1 MLVRIKSTVMKT
13 TTPTPRKDTID
24 YQDSALF
31 DFFTTELKDVYW
43 AEKYIVKNLPK
54 MAKAATSDD
63 LKELL
68 NEHLDDTQNQVE
80 RLEEIFQLIDKRA
93 VGKRCEGM
101 DGLIEE
107 SRTII
112 DKTEGG
118 TLTRDVGLIAAA
130 QKIEHYEIATYGT
143 LKTIAAVL
151 ELDDQIID
159 LLNETLEE
167 EKSAD
172 QKLTQ
177 LAESHINEDAR
188 EEEN

>member
-1 MLVRIKSTVMKT
+1 M
-13 TTPTPRKDTID
+13 
-24 YQDSALF
+24 
-31 DFFTTELKDVYW
+31 
-43 AEKYIVKNLPK
+43 
-54 MAKAATSDD
+54 
-63 LKELL
+63 
-68 NEHLDDTQNQVE
+68 
-80 RLEEIFQLIDKRA
+80 
-93 VGKRCEGM
+93 
-101 DGLIEE
+101 
-107 SRTII
+107 
-112 DKTEGG
+112 
-118 TLTRDVGLIAAA
+118 GLIASA

-167 EKSAD
+167 EKAAD

>member
-1 MLVRIKSTVMKT
+1 MLVRIKSTDMKT
-13 TTPTPRKDTID
+13 TTPTPQKVTID

-31 DFFTTELKDVYW
+31 DLFVTELKDVYW

-54 MAKAATSDD
+54 MAKAATSED

-68 NEHLDDTQNQVE
+68 NAHLDETQNQVE

-93 VGKRCEGM
+93 LGKRCDGM

-112 DKTEGG
+112 DKTEDG
-118 TLTRDVGLIAAA
+118 TLTRDVGLIASA

-151 ELDDQIID
+151 DLDDQIID
-159 LLNETLEE
+159 RVCGNRI
-167 EKSAD
+167 KPRRGFV
-172 QKLTQ
+172 
-177 LAESHINEDAR
+177 I
-188 EEEN
+188 

>member
-1 MLVRIKSTVMKT
+1 
-13 TTPTPRKDTID
+13 
-24 YQDSALF
+24 
-31 DFFTTELKDVYW
+31 
-43 AEKYIVKNLPK
+43 
-54 MAKAATSDD
+54 
-63 LKELL
+63 
-68 NEHLDDTQNQVE
+68 
-80 RLEEIFQLIDKRA
+80 
-93 VGKRCEGM
+93 VGKRCDGM

-112 DKTEGG
+112 DKTEDG
-118 TLTRDVGLIAAA
+118 TLTRDVGLIASA

-151 ELDDQIID
+151 DLDDQIID
-159 LLNETLEE
+159 LLTETLEE
-167 EKSAD
+167 EKEVD

>member
-1 MLVRIKSTVMKT
+1 MLVRIKSTDMKT
-13 TTPTPRKDTID
+13 TTPTPQKVTID

-31 DFFTTELKDVYW
+31 DLFVTELKDVYW

-54 MAKAATSDD
+54 MAKAATSED

-68 NEHLDDTQNQVE
+68 NAHLDEAQNQVE
-80 RLEEIFQLIDKRA
+80 RLEEIFELIDKRA

-112 DKTEGG
+112 DKTEDG
-118 TLTRDVGLIAAA
+118 TLTRDVGLIASA

-151 ELDDQIID
+151 DLDDQIID
-159 LLNETLEE
+159 LLTETLEE
-167 EKSAD
+167 EKEVD

>member
-1 MLVRIKSTVMKT
+1 MLVRIKSTDMKT
-13 TTPTPRKDTID
+13 TTPTPQKVTID
-24 YQDSALF
+24 YHDSALF
-31 DFFTTELKDVYW
+31 DLFVTELKDVYW

-54 MAKAATSDD
+54 MAEAATSED

-68 NEHLDDTQNQVE
+68 NAHLDETQNQVE

-93 VGKRCEGM
+93 VGKRCDGM

-112 DKTEGG
+112 DKTEDG
-118 TLTRDVGLIAAA
+118 TLTRDVGLIASA

-151 ELDDQIID
+151 DLDDQIID
-159 LLNETLEE
+159 LLTETLEE
-167 EKSAD
+167 EKEVD

>member
-1 MLVRIKSTVMKT
+1 MYSRIKSTVMKT
-13 TTPTPRKDTID
+13 TTSKPGKGTIE

-31 DFFTTELKDVYW
+31 ELFVTELKDVYW
-43 AEKYIVKNLPK
+43 AEKYILKNLPK
-54 MAKAATSDD
+54 MTKAATSDD
-63 LKELL
+63 LRVVL

-80 RLEEIFQLIDKRA
+80 RLEEIFQIIDKRA

-107 SRTII
+107 SRTIM
-112 DKTEGG
+112 DKTEEG
-118 TLTRDVGLIAAA
+118 TLTRDVGIIVST

-151 ELDDQIID
+151 ELDDQVID
-159 LLNETLEE
+159 LLAETLEE
-167 EKSAD
+167 EKAAD

-188 EEEN
+188 QEEN

>member
-1 MLVRIKSTVMKT
+1 MLVRIKSTDMKT
-13 TTPTPRKDTID
+13 TTPTPQKVTID

-31 DFFTTELKDVYW
+31 DLFVTELKDVYW

-54 MAKAATSDD
+54 MAKAATSED

-68 NEHLDDTQNQVE
+68 NAHLDETQNQVE

-93 VGKRCEGM
+93 VGKRCDGM

-112 DKTEGG
+112 DKTEDG
-118 TLTRDVGLIAAA
+118 TLTRDVGLIASA

-151 ELDDQIID
+151 DLDDQIID
-159 LLNETLEE
+159 LLTETLEE
-167 EKSAD
+167 EKEVD